1 MAPTRVLFAE
11 KEELEISRLNSRQA
25 QFRTKFGSFE
35 TPWVVIKLLTALHS
49 AWEPKNA
56 WQFGLGGKSTGCLA
70 ALEVRLQLNLSLLY
84 NTNMP
89 LRRRFFPMTG
99 VRGLAYE
106 LFKERH
112 QLLLYLRH

>member
-56 WQFGLGGKSTGCLA
+56 WQFGLGGKSTGC
-70 ALEVRLQLNLSLLY
+70 
-84 NTNMP
+84 
-89 LRRRFFPMTG
+89 RFGGKTST
-99 VRGLAYE
+99 E
-106 LFKERH
+106 FK
-112 QLLLYLRH
+112 LTL